1 MYILGIDT
9 ETTGLG
15 SGAKIVELAAILVDA
30 KTFKTVDSLNQR
42 INPLIPIS
50 ESATRIHGITNDDVK
65 NEPTIEEVFETS
77 PFLNWVK
84 GVDTVFGHNVKFD
97 IQMIGADRFT
107 GKQVLDTLSLVRCKF
122 PFWGNHK
129 LQTAVSNLKLEQ
141 RAAHAALGDIESS
154 CDILRYLATEFNLTL
169 EEIQNI
175 VPTAVK
181 ETIKSLEKDLE
192 FY

>member
-15 SGAKIVELAAILVDA
+15 SNAKVVELAAILVDA

-42 INPLIPIS
+42 INPGIPIS
-50 ESATRIHGITNDDVK
+50 ENATRIHGITDEDVK
-65 NEPTIEEVFETS
+65 NEPTIEEVFKSS
-77 PFLNWVK
+77 PFLNWLK
-84 GVDTVFGHNVKFD
+84 GVDVVFGHCLKFD
-97 IQMIGADRFT
+97 IRMLGNDLFKE
-107 GKQVLDTLSLVRCKF
+107 KQVLDTLDLIRCKF

-154 CDILRYLATEFNLTL
+154 CDILRHFNSEFNLTL

-175 VPTAVK
+175 VPTAVNK
-181 ETIKSLEKDLE
+181 IIKS
-192 FY
+192 

>member
-1 MYILGIDT
+1 M
-9 ETTGLG
+9 
-15 SGAKIVELAAILVDA
+15 
-30 KTFKTVDSLNQR
+30 
-42 INPLIPIS
+42 
-50 ESATRIHGITNDDVK
+50 
-65 NEPTIEEVFETS
+65 
-77 PFLNWVK
+77 
-84 GVDTVFGHNVKFD
+84 KFD
-97 IQMIGADRFT
+97 IRMIGADRFT

-175 VPTAVK
+175 VPMAVK
-181 ETIKSLEKDLE
+181 ETIKSLEKRS
-192 FY
+192 

>member
-84 GVDTVFGHNVKFD
+84 GVDTVFGHYVKFD
-97 IQMIGADRFT
+97 IRMIGADRFT
-107 GKQVLDTLSLVRCKF
+107 GKQVLDTLSLIRCKF
-122 PFWGNHK
+122 PFWSNHK

-154 CDILRYLATEFNLTL
+154 CDILRHFATEFNLTL
-169 EEIQNI
+169 EEIRNI

-181 ETIKSLEKDLE
+181 ETIKSLEKR
-192 FY
+192 F